1 MMEVEVIEQEDD
13 KLVLQIPKKD
23 VTIANLIRDE
33 LWNDE
38 NVSEAANT
46 SEHPYLSE
54 PRIFVKTSRGK
65 PETALAKACE
75 RLLSKLEQFSEGF
88 KKAEK

>member
-1 MMEVEVIEQEDD
+1 MEVEVIEQEDN

-38 NVSEAANT
+38 NVSEAANI

-54 PRIFVKTSRGK
+54 PKIFVKTSRGK
-65 PETALAKACE
+65 PETALEKACE
-75 RLLSKLEQFSEGF
+75 RILSKLEQFGENF
-88 KKAEK
+88 KKAQK